1 MKNKKP
7 IIFMVLLL
15 VACFT
20 IGGTIAYYTTSDTF
34 NNEFNTLTYDI
45 ETQENFVSPE
55 NWTPGTTTP
64 KTVIATNK
72 GTTPAAVRIKLTPSW
87 VDKDGNPLP
96 LKDSD
101 DNDAA
106 IINFATNYEN
116 KWVYHDG
123 YYYYKRALNENQSTT
138 SLLKSVTF
146 NPDVN
151 IDIQQNCVRDNETHK
166 TTCSITSS
174 GYPGGIFTLEVK
186 IETCQYDQYKGIWN
200 TNVSLNDPILADG
213 TLMVHDDDSSETFGK
228 SINRDSFE
236 IITTVDNKNVPAEA
250 IDSWDV
256 SSEQNGSV
264 MAWYLDADNDGKYE
278 LYIGQEDGVKAN
290 PDSAYAFYSFQN
302 VERIDL
308 TNFDTSSVTDM
319 YYMFYYAGYNAQTFN
334 IVGLTNFDTSSVTD
348 MDSMFYCAGYNA
360 TTWSIGDLSNWD
372 TSNVMDMSSMFYCAG
387 YSAATWDVG
396 DLSRWDTSGVISMSQ
411 MFAYAGRS
419 ATSWSVGD
427 LSRWDTSSVISMS
440 SMFSSAGRAATTWN
454 IGNLSR
460 WDTSNVIGMGNMFNY
475 AGYSATTWSIGDISR
490 WNTSNVTSMI
500 NMFQYAGYSAPTFNI
515 GDLSRWDTSNVTTME
530 RMFANAWRNSTTWD
544 IGDLSGWNTSN
555 VKNMGYM
562 FYYAGFNTTTW
573 DIGNLSRWDTSSV
586 TNMTYMFHNSGRNA
600 TTWDIGDLSN
610 WDTSSVTNMS
620 NMFSNAGYNATTWNS
635 IGTLKVYAT
644 NIQLMFLNCPKAKAT
659 LNIYSNPTS
668 YANAFNSSATVS
680 GSGIIVNYS
689 SATTNID
696 AIIATQIGNSNVV
709 KGIQL
714 D

>member
-1 MKNKKP
+1 MNDKKP
-7 IIFMVLLL
+7 IIFISLIVLVFIAIGVTL
-15 VACFT
+15 AYFT
-20 IGGTIAYYTTSDTF
+20 TTDTF
-34 NNEFNTLTYDI
+34 NNEFYASEYDV
-45 ETQENFVSPE
+45 ETQESFVSPD
-55 NWTPGTTTP
+55 NWKPGDTTP
-64 KTVIATNK
+64 KTVIATNH
-72 GTTPAAVRIKLTPSW
+72 GDIPVAVRVKLTPRW
-87 VDKDGNPLP
+87 EDKNGNPLP
-96 LKDSD
+96 LT
-101 DNDAA
+101 DNNDNEVAV
-106 IINFATNYEN
+106 IDFSKNYDR
-116 KWVYHDG
+116 KWVYQDG
-123 YYYYKRALNENQSTT
+123 YYYYKRALNKDQSTT

-146 NPDVN
+146 NMDAE
-151 IDIQQNCVRDNETHK
+151 IDNNTECETVDGV
-166 TTCSITSS
+166 TTCRTIFSDYS
-174 GYPGGIFTLEVK
+174 GGKYTLQVE
-186 IETCQYDQYKGIWN
+186 IETCQYDQYQEIWN
-200 TNVSLNDPILADG
+200 TNVSLNDPILVDG

-236 IITTVDNKNVPAEA
+236 IITTVDNKNVPEGA

-256 SSEQNGSV
+256 SAAQNGSV

-302 VERIDL
+302 VEKIDL

-396 DLSRWDTSGVISMSQ
+396 NLSGWDTSGVISMIQ

-440 SMFSSAGRAATTWN
+440 SMFSSAGRDATTWN

-460 WDTSNVIGMGNMFNY
+460 WDTSNVIGMGSMFSY
-475 AGYSATTWSIGDISR
+475 AGYDATTWSIGDISR
-490 WNTSNVTSMI
+490 WNTSNVTSMM

-530 RMFANAWRNSTTWD
+530 KMFANAWRNSTTWD
-544 IGDLSGWNTSN
+544 IGDLSGWDTSN

-644 NIQLMFLNCPKAKAT
+644 NIQLMFLNCSKAKAT

-696 AIIATQIGNSNVV
+696 AIIATTIGNSNVV

>member
-7 IIFMVLLL
+7 IIFMSLL
-15 VACFT
+15 VIVFMTLGATLAYFT
-20 IGGTIAYYTTSDTF
+20 TTDTY
-34 NNEFNTLTYDI
+34 NNEFYASEYDV
-45 ETQENFVSPE
+45 ETQESFVSPD
-55 NWTPGTTTP
+55 NWKPGDTTP
-64 KTVIATNK
+64 KTVIATNN
-72 GTTPAAVRIKLTPSW
+72 GDIPVAVRVKLTPRW
-87 VDKDGNPLP
+87 EDKNGDPLP
-96 LKDSD
+96 LT
-101 DNDAA
+101 DNNDNEVAV
-106 IINFATNYEN
+106 IDFSKNYDR
-116 KWVYHDG
+116 KWVYQDG
-123 YYYYKRALNENQSTT
+123 YYYYKRALNKNQSTT

-146 NPDVN
+146 NMDAE
-151 IDIQQNCVRDNETHK
+151 IDNNTECETVDGV
-166 TTCSITSS
+166 TTCRTIFSDYS
-174 GYPGGIFTLEVK
+174 GGKYTLQVE
-186 IETCQYDQYKGIWN
+186 IETCQYDQYQEIWN
-200 TNVSLNDPILADG
+200 TNVSLNDPILVDG

-236 IITTVDNKNVPAEA
+236 IITTVDNKNVPEGA
-250 IDSWDV
+250 IESWDV
-256 SSEQNGSV
+256 SAAQNGSV

-334 IVGLTNFDTSSVTD
+334 IVGLTKFDTSSVTD

-360 TTWSIGDLSNWD
+360 
-372 TSNVMDMSSMFYCAG
+372 
-387 YSAATWDVG
+387 ATWDVG
-396 DLSRWDTSGVISMSQ
+396 NLSGWDTSGVISMIQ

-440 SMFSSAGRAATTWN
+440 SMFSSAGRDATTWN

-460 WDTSNVIGMGNMFNY
+460 WDTSNVIGMGSMFNY
-475 AGYSATTWSIGDISR
+475 AGYDATTWSIGDISR
-490 WNTSNVTSMI
+490 WNTSNVTSMM

-530 RMFANAWRNSTTWD
+530 KMFANAWRNSTTWD
-544 IGDLSGWNTSN
+544 IGDLSGWDTSN

-586 TNMTYMFHNSGRNA
+586 TNMTYMFHNAGRNA

-644 NIQLMFLNCPKAKAT
+644 NIQLMFLNCSKAKAT

-696 AIIATQIGNSNVV
+696 AIIATTIGNSNVV